1 MQLIALGLDHER
13 APIEIRER
21 VAIPAARIKEAI
33 IGLCDYV
40 SNGIVLSTCNRTE
53 VYALEDDSSPC
64 LAGMEKF
71 LCEHSGV
78 SPSDL
83 MPRLFR
89 ERQEGAVRHL
99 FRVASGLESL
109 IVGEYEVLGQL
120 RHVLVE
126 AEGIKSVDPFLL
138 GLLRD
143 AVRVGR
149 RVRSETAI
157 SRNAASVSSAAV
169 EIARKIFP
177 ALSEARVLVIGAGQ
191 AGKVA
196 VQSLVNSQVKQVLV
210 MSRSVE
216 HAEELANSLGGKAL
230 PYHKLKEALAETDI
244 VISCTGSPHFVLEP
258 SALADAVKLRNGIPM
273 LLIDIAVPRDIDP
286 AVKTLDNILL
296 YDIDDLECV
305 AKTNR
310 RLRESEV
317 SKVAEIVD
325 EEASRFMA
333 TWKARQA
340 TPAITALL
348 SKAEAIRAEQF
359 EKTIKGMA
367 GLSAEERAKLE
378 AMSKS
383 IVQKILHS
391 PVSALKCNGGESKLV
406 RDLFGL
412 DMPE

>member
-21 VAIPAARIKEAI
+21 VAIPASRIKEAI
-33 IGLCDYV
+33 TSLCDYV

-53 VYALEDDSSPC
+53 VYALEDDSTSC
-64 LAGMEKF
+64 MAGMEKF

-78 SPSDL
+78 SPSEL

-126 AEGIKSVDPFLL
+126 AEGIKNLDPFLL

-169 EIARKIFP
+169 EIARKTFP
-177 ALSEARVLVIGAGQ
+177 ALSEARVLVLGAGQ

-210 MSRSVE
+210 MSRTVE
-216 HAEELANSLGGKAL
+216 HAEELASSLGGRAL
-230 PYHKLKEALAETDI
+230 PYFKLKEALAETDI
-244 VISCTGSPHFVLEP
+244 VISCTGSPHFVLDP
-258 SALADAVKLRNGIPM
+258 SVLAEAVKSRIGTPM

-286 AVKTLDNILL
+286 AVKTLENVLL
-296 YDIDDLECV
+296 YDIDDLEGV

-310 RLRESEV
+310 RLREGEV

-333 TWKARQA
+333 SWKARQA

-359 EKTIKGMA
+359 ERTIKGMP
-367 GLSAEERAKLE
+367 GLSVEDRARLE

-391 PVSALKCNGGESKLV
+391 PVAALKSNGGESKLV

-412 DMPE
+412 DTPE